1 MLFGIS
7 YSFLTYL
14 IAPHSKII
22 FVKKLYL
29 INYFS
34 KQIVMFE
41 QLRAWNMV
49 RKPWFWISRNTL
61 NPGGGRVQYERLAD
75 IVKSI
80 LPDKLY
86 PYQRYDHDLYLERSI
101 PWNYQCPWQ
110 VACTDREMVR
120 ASLRHPCHGEQ
131 VKTVILCPFYLTV
144 RLIYIRYVATPTSY
158 LPFVG
163 P

>member
-101 PWNYQCPWQ
+101 P
-110 VACTDREMVR
+110 
-120 ASLRHPCHGEQ
+120 
-131 VKTVILCPFYLTV
+131 
-144 RLIYIRYVATPTSY
+144 
-158 LPFVG
+158 
-163 P
+163 